1 MISYWDIL
9 PIEIQEI
16 IQKLAAANF
25 IQETFKKN
33 REWFLLRIRSIKKMQ
48 PNYDGKGYRVGD
60 RVLLRQNHNKL
71 TYGTISS
78 ISYNY
83 EYYCRVN
90 LLNNKKLYFYNEK
103 NKKIIKKPHENILQI
118 ILLQSWNLCM
128 CNICKQRNQSNKCDH
143 CLFNNL

>member
-16 IQKLAAANF
+16 IQKLAAANL

-33 REWFLLRIRSIKKMQ
+33 RQWYLLRLLSIRKMR
-48 PNYDGKGYRVGD
+48 PTYDGKGYRVGD

-78 ISYNY
+78 ISYSY
-83 EYYCRVN
+83 EYHCRVN

-118 ILLQSWNLCM
+118 ILLESWNSCM
-128 CNICKQRNQSNKCDH
+128 CNICKQSHKSNKCDY